1 MRASLLF
8 FAFGLFLGCESELT
22 PPTSEAVS
30 LIDVH
35 AWHLVAVS
43 EDPFDDRPE
52 TSSCPATGYGVED
65 GFFEVETDVCHYGTF
80 MQPSLLG
87 VSKETTLR
95 LILALASEQ
104 PRPRPSPH
112 CVSSQ

>member
-65 GFFEVETDVCHYGTF
+65 GFEVKQMCHYGTF

-87 VSKETTLR
+87 VSKKQR
-95 LILALASEQ
+95 CDSILALASEQ
-104 PRPRPSPH
+104 PRPAQAH
-112 CVSSQ
+112 VCVSSQ

>member
-1 MRASLLF
+1 MAPAKMILQTVLACLLKTNARKSPI

-65 GFFEVETDVCHYGTF
+65 GFF
-80 MQPSLLG
+80 
-87 VSKETTLR
+87 K
-95 LILALASEQ
+95 
-104 PRPRPSPH
+104 
-112 CVSSQ
+112 